1 MAHNNGP
8 YVLESVGV
16 MIEVRSM
23 QRFLVFLYFLVV
35 VILNL
40 EEKYLNADFGHDTV
54 GGVVFIVLAVDVDAG
69 GGF

>member
-1 MAHNNGP
+1 M
-8 YVLESVGV
+8 LQSVGV
-16 MIEVRSM
+16 MIEVRPM
-23 QRFLVFLYFLVV
+23 QRFFVFLYFFVV

-54 GGVVFIVLAVDVDAG
+54 GGVVFIVLAVDVDTG